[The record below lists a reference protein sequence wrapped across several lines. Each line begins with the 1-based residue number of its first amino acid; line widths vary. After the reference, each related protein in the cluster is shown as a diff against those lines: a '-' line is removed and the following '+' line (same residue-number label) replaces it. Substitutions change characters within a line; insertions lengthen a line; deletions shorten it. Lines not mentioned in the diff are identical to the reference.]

1 MAQNDFLGND
11 PTELDEDVLETD
23 NELDIDTTTDDD
35 IEIDIDD
42 EDTSFADD
50 TDEDSDVDGDDDDED
65 GDEVKVEVKKPALKE
80 KTIKNRK
87 IAADEAMIRRVPVAE
102 QRYRTKNFTIRI
114 VSNIK
119 KVVTCEVI
127 ASQPPCRMAVGEKFE
142 AKEMVFYGEH
152 YSLVWY

>member
-42 EDTSFADD
+42 EDTSFADED
-50 TDEDSDVDGDDDDED
+50 DEDSDGDDDED
-65 GDEVKVEVKKPALKE
+65 DDEVKVEVKKPALKE

-87 IAADEAMIRRVPVAE
+87 IAADEAMIRRVPIAE
-102 QRYRTKNFTIRI
+102 QRYRTKNFTIKI

-127 ASQPPCRMAVGEKFE
+127 ASQPPCRMTVGEIFE